1 MIVLKNWFKVESVE
15 LHNKQTDVINMTKIK
30 YEIIETL
37 AVLSEG
43 SKGWKKE
50 LNLISWND
58 REPKYDLREWSEDH
72 TKMGKG
78 VTLTLSEL
86 QILREALKTIK

>member
-1 MIVLKNWFKVESVE
+1 MA
-15 LHNKQTDVINMTKIK
+15 DIK

-43 SKGWKKE
+43 NKGWKKE
-50 LNLISWND
+50 LNLISWNG
-58 REPKYDLREWSEDH
+58 REAKFDIRDWSEDH

-78 VTLTLSEL
+78 VTLSPAEMKILAEKLSKL
-86 QILREALKTIK
+86 STSKL

>member
-1 MIVLKNWFKVESVE
+1 MAE
-15 LHNKQTDVINMTKIK
+15 IK
-30 YEIIETL
+30 YEIIETI
-37 AVLSEG
+37 AVLSES

-50 LNLISWND
+50 LNLISWNG

-86 QILREALKTIK
+86 QILKESLNQI